1 MWIGLSVARANGY
14 GVARMDIGRS
24 PKASRSCR
32 LLQIQQSGGPD
43 SAGTL
48 MRYKPESRAALHIAL
63 GGLPEE
69 MRVEVDSDIQVSA
82 NTVGELREMT
92 VWPEN
97 LVITT
102 PQERNAESTIKV
114 SKERSN
120 TRLAKTVG
128 RRSRTCGQG
137 ERIDDQASSVVWLV
151 WRASTAAL
159 GRGKA

>member
-1 MWIGLSVARANGY
+1 
-14 GVARMDIGRS
+14 MDFGQS

-48 MRYKPESRAALHIAL
+48 MRYKPKSRAALHIAL

-102 PQERNAESTIKV
+102 PQERNAESAIKV
-114 SKERSN
+114 SKVSVA
-120 TRLAKTVG
+120 TRVSPKP
-128 RRSRTCGQG
+128 
-137 ERIDDQASSVVWLV
+137 
-151 WRASTAAL
+151 
-159 GRGKA
+159 